1 MEKRYKPNR
10 PQGFHGYYVEVRPGE
25 DAVRAYRKIK
35 RKIKDD
41 KFIEELR
48 DRQYYQKPS
57 FKKRE
62 RAKAKAKVLR
72 KLHQSTPQ
80 QYCFHIGIGSSDMPP
95 ISHCSRAQSQTTLR
109 KPTILGMTLCW
120 SLALLCSTA
129 WMQCA
134 PFDVPAVELHVHHS
148 DPTTVRAALT
158 HSFGELTVVASCSC
172 GDARL

>member
-72 KLHQSTPQ
+72 KLQRERDENR
-80 QYCFHIGIGSSDMPP
+80 FMGV
-95 ISHCSRAQSQTTLR
+95 RR
-109 KPTILGMTLCW
+109 K
-120 SLALLCSTA
+120 
-129 WMQCA
+129 
-134 PFDVPAVELHVHHS
+134 
-148 DPTTVRAALT
+148 
-158 HSFGELTVVASCSC
+158 
-172 GDARL
+172 